1 MRVLISPSIL
11 AADLGELADE
21 VRRVEE
27 AGADWLHI
35 DVMDGHF
42 VPNLSFG
49 PKVVSDLRGR
59 SNLFFDVHLMV
70 DNPLDLIDPFVEAGA
85 DLITVHLEAISH
97 DEIGYLI
104 DEVKSR
110 GVMVGVALKP
120 GTDWHPLEPF
130 FKEIDLILPM
140 TVNPGFSGQK
150 MIVKEL
156 GKMGEISKAARRMG
170 SPRYIQADGGINPQ
184 NVNMVIQ
191 AGANVIVAGT
201 AIFKSGDI
209 AKAIQDLRGT

>member
-85 DLITVHLEAISH
+85 DLITVHLLS
-97 DEIGYLI
+97 LI
-104 DEVKSR
+104 
-110 GVMVGVALKP
+110 
-120 GTDWHPLEPF
+120 H
-130 FKEIDLILPM
+130 I
-140 TVNPGFSGQK
+140 
-150 MIVKEL
+150 
-156 GKMGEISKAARRMG
+156 
-170 SPRYIQADGGINPQ
+170 
-184 NVNMVIQ
+184 
-191 AGANVIVAGT
+191 
-201 AIFKSGDI
+201 
-209 AKAIQDLRGT
+209 